1 MIKVYNKSTD
11 YLRIDGKILAPFGSK
26 EFDSRTSQIRVLE
39 RNGSVTVSE
48 ILSNNVKPQTQLTG
62 NTEIKEE
69 TVEVITNEVETEKVE
84 EVVTV
89 ESEPESEPETE
100 EVIPEEIKEEEVE
113 KEETVEVEVEEKKPS
128 KKSTKK
134 TSSKK
139 KGGNK

>member
-89 ESEPESEPETE
+89 ESEPETE

>member
-62 NTEIKEE
+62 NTKIKEE

-89 ESEPESEPETE
+89 ESEPETV

>member
-89 ESEPESEPETE
+89 ESEPETV

>member
-89 ESEPESEPETE
+89 ESEPETV

-113 KEETVEVEVEEKKPS
+113 KEETVEVKVEEKKPS

-134 TSSKK
+134 TSGKK